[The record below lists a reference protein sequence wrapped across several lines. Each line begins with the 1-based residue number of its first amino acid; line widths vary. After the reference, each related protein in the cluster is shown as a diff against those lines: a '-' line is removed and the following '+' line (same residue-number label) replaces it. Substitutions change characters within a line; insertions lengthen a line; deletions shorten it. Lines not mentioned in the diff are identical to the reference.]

1 MAQAGT
7 PSTTLRAQIGTF
19 AIVPV
24 WVLEQC
30 RDARA
35 IHLYAVLAKHANR
48 HSRRAWPKLPQLAQ
62 AMATSERSVERAIAV
77 LRDSGALRTERRRRP
92 DGAVIGLDY
101 ILVQVDPRA
110 AQQPATGGGKSMTA
124 AERRESARRASD
136 RTDGLGFELPATG
149 GVLFS
154 DDPDDPLPATGGGL
168 QDAEPD
174 TAQPATHGGMEG
186 QPQPATRGGVAGVH
200 SATGVGAIPPP
211 VAESYKEEPD
221 PYNQIQEQ
229 EQSASAPTT
238 DTTAPSLLATFVLG
252 FERRF
257 GRRPA
262 ITRGKDAHLLRELEG
277 QTGRE
282 TVEQMLD
289 WFWRTQDPWIVGT
302 GYTVGVFAAC
312 FNKLQLTYRG
322 APSTARTEQTT
333 QLADIR
339 RRSETRRQTLEDDAQ
354 RAIATLPALVSQ
366 RLRRVVLDDLQ
377 STAPGFQRSVPVAAF
392 EAAIDRAM
400 CRELVTRCR
409 GDRSIAQV
417 VEELARECAA

>member
-302 GYTVGVFAAC
+302 GYTVGVFVGLLQQAA
-312 FNKLQLTYRG
+312 
-322 APSTARTEQTT
+322 
-333 QLADIR
+333 ADLPRRSGR
-339 RRSETRRQTLEDDAQ
+339 RRGRSRARSSPTCVAAARAAARRSRMTPSA
-354 RAIATLPALVSQ
+354 RSPRCRHRCRSACVAWYWRTCSQ
-366 RLRRVVLDDLQ
+366 RRRAFN
-377 STAPGFQRSVPVAAF
+377 AP
-392 EAAIDRAM
+392 
-400 CRELVTRCR
+400 CR
-409 GDRSIAQV
+409 
-417 VEELARECAA
+417 